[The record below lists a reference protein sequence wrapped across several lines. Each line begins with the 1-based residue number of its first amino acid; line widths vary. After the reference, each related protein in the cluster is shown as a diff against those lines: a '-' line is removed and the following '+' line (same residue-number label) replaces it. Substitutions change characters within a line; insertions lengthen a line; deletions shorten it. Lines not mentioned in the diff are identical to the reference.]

1 MSKISLA
8 LLCVLALPTAVNADE
23 QPVPQGPE
31 PLAVSMMQQFY
42 AEAGRPTPV
51 VSVAVMERGVH
62 TAKLRA
68 KTDNGHTCVMDMS
81 EAPEGVKT
89 AHGWMVGS
97 FKC

>member
-8 LLCVLALPTAVNADE
+8 LLCALALPTAVNADE

-42 AEAGRPTPV
+42 AEASKPTPD
-51 VSVAVMERGVH
+51 VSIVVMEKGVH
-62 TAKLRA
+62 TAKIRA
-68 KTDNGHTCVMDMS
+68 ETANGHTCVMEMS

-89 AHGWMVGS
+89 AHGWLVGS
-97 FKC
+97 LKC